1 MDTSSITSAFFLIFS
16 GAAIL
21 ASLALY
27 TRQPLLIAYIALG
40 ALIGPYGLGYVTD
53 LKLLSDIAHFGILF
67 LLFLLGLDMQPQA
80 LLATMKKASL
90 IALISSVVFAATG
103 YGVAWS
109 FGFTQTEALI
119 VGAAMMFSSTIIGIK
134 LLPTTV
140 LHHRHMGELMI
151 GLLLIQDVIAIFV
164 LLILLSGELGH
175 FDLMLLG
182 KTVIALPLLI
192 LASVLMV
199 KYILLKLIQ
208 TFDRF
213 HEYIF
218 LLALGWCLGMAEFA
232 HWIGLSSEIG
242 AFIAGISLATS
253 PISQYIAINLKPLR
267 DFFLVL
273 FFFSL
278 GARFDLSL
286 LGEIIVPATVL
297 ALLILV
303 VKPVVYYGLLRNASE
318 RKPLA
323 WDIGLRL
330 GQISEFSLLIA
341 YVATGASLIGREAS
355 HLVQA
360 TAIITF
366 VVSSYLV
373 IFNCYTPIAVS
384 DKLRRD

>member
-1 MDTSSITSAFFLIFS
+1 METSSITFAFFLIFS
-16 GAAIL
+16 GAAVL

-27 TRQPLLIAYIALG
+27 TRQPLIIAYIVLG

-53 LKLLSDIAHFGILF
+53 LKLLSDIAHFGIIF

-80 LLATMKKASL
+80 LITTMKKASL
-90 IALISSVVFAATG
+90 VALVSSALFAATG
-103 YGVAWS
+103 YVVAWT
-109 FGFTQTEALI
+109 FGFSHLEAII

-164 LLILLSGELGH
+164 LLIMLSGDLGE
-175 FDLMLLG
+175 FDLLVLG
-182 KTVIALPLLI
+182 KTVVALPVFI
-192 LASVLMV
+192 LFSMLAV
-199 KYILLKLIQ
+199 KHVLLKLIQ
-208 TFDRF
+208 RFDRF

-218 LLALGWCLGMAEFA
+218 LLAIGWCLGMAEVA
-232 HWIGLSSEIG
+232 HMVGLSAEIG

-278 GARFDLSL
+278 GARFDLTL
-286 LGEIIVPATVL
+286 LIDILVPAVIL
-297 ALLILV
+297 ALLMLGL
-303 VKPVVYYGLLRNASE
+303 KPVIFYGLLRNFSE

-323 WDIGLRL
+323 WDIGYRL

-341 YVATGASLIGREAS
+341 YVATGASLIGKEAS
-355 HLVQA
+355 HLIQA

-366 VVSSYLV
+366 VISSYIV
-373 IFNCYTPIAVS
+373 IFNCMTPIALS